1 MSQPLLTEGP
11 EGEREGGREGGRK
24 REGGQTQWRREKVGT
39 VRQLRPV
46 AHRVG

>member
-11 EGEREGGREGGRK
+11 EGEREGGRE

-39 VRQLRPV
+39 VRQLCPV